1 MHTFLKE
8 LEARFDAKHIKEL
21 HNDYGDFLLIDSD
34 QFSGSILLTNN
45 LSDFKMQVH
54 EKHIGEEFNE
64 LYFYLPSY
72 WDSSAH
78 DDTSMNWVFIWLE
91 RIKKYVIEKE
101 TWLGHGHT
109 LPCGKEMNSL
119 SSSMLQNHF
128 IISNPIALSKF
139 LTPFILKEKTIRF
152 LALIPI
158 FPDEMDYKQG
168 KGTLKLLDK
177 FKHQG
182 VSEKLDDFRSSVLK
196 RHWKFFGK

>member
-1 MHTFLKE
+1 MHTLLKE
-8 LEARFDAKHIKEL
+8 LETRFDAKQIKEL
-21 HNDYGDFLLIDSD
+21 HNDYGDFILIDSN
-34 QFSGSILLTNN
+34 QFSGSVLLTND
-45 LSDFKMQVH
+45 LSDFKMRVH
-54 EKHIGEEFNE
+54 EKHVGEEFNE

-72 WDSSAH
+72 WDSSAL
-78 DDTSMNWVFIWLE
+78 DNPAMNWVFIWLE
-91 RIKKYVIEKE
+91 RVKKYVIEKE
-101 TWLGHGHT
+101 TWLGNGHT

-139 LTPFILKEKTIRF
+139 LTPITSEEKTIRF

-177 FKHQG
+177 FKHKG

-196 RHWKFFGK
+196 RQWKFFGK

>member
-1 MHTFLKE
+1 MNCVNSVIGFCIISKWT
-8 LEARFDAKHIKEL
+8 EAK
-21 HNDYGDFLLIDSD
+21 
-34 QFSGSILLTNN
+34 
-45 LSDFKMQVH
+45 
-54 EKHIGEEFNE
+54 NE

-72 WDSSAH
+72 WDSSELDNPA
-78 DDTSMNWVFIWLE
+78 MNWVFIWLE
-91 RIKKYVIEKE
+91 RVKKYVIEKE
-101 TWLGHGHT
+101 TWLGNGHT

-139 LTPFILKEKTIRF
+139 LTPITSEEKTIRF

-177 FKHQG
+177 FKHKG

-196 RHWKFFGK
+196 RQWKFFGK

>member
-1 MHTFLKE
+1 MHTLLKE
-8 LEARFDAKHIKEL
+8 LETRFHANHIKEL
-21 HNDYGDFLLIDSD
+21 HNDYGDFILIDSI
-34 QFSGSILLTNN
+34 QFSGSVLLTNN
-45 LSDFKMQVH
+45 LSDFKMRVH
-54 EKHIGEEFNE
+54 EKHVGEEFNE
-64 LYFYLPSY
+64 IYFYLPSY
-72 WDSSAH
+72 WDSSAL
-78 DDTSMNWVFIWLE
+78 DNPSMNWVFIWLE

-101 TWLGHGHT
+101 TWLGNGHT

-139 LTPFILKEKTIRF
+139 LTPITSEEKTIRF

-158 FPDEMDYKQG
+158 FSDEMDYKQG

-182 VSEKLDDFRSSVLK
+182 VTEKLDDFRSSVLK
-196 RHWKFFGK
+196 RQWKFFGK